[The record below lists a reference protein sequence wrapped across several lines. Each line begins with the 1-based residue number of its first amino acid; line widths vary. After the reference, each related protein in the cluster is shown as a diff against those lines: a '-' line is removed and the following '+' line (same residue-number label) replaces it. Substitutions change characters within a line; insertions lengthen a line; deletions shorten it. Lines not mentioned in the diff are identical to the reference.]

1 MSTARHK
8 IHTHIQTHALKDR
21 HTYTHV
27 TGDFEHSFIVSNMLG
42 FRLFLINIV
51 LVSNLAIRPLKIW
64 EFFNLPIS
72 TYISRSLSLSLYIV
86 CLLFLSYRSE
96 QVPNWHL
103 LKTQGQCM
111 KEHDN
116 SLKEEVCG
124 EVIFLVT
131 TKD

>member
-1 MSTARHK
+1 MG
-8 IHTHIQTHALKDR
+8 I
-21 HTYTHV
+21 
-27 TGDFEHSFIVSNMLG
+27 
-42 FRLFLINIV
+42 FLIYPFLHIFPD
-51 LVSNLAIRPLKIW
+51 LG
-64 EFFNLPIS
+64 
-72 TYISRSLSLSLYIV
+72 LSLYIYIV

-116 SLKEEVCG
+116 SLKEEVRG